1 MLFKRG
7 ALDLVCRTE
16 TMLDRRSGADAT
28 KLCLHHRAQVAGCMV
43 AEFDYL
49 AWFTVEDDDLFAR
62 LIWLQRLP

>member
-1 MLFKRG
+1 
-7 ALDLVCRTE
+7 
-16 TMLDRRSGADAT
+16 MLDRRSGADAT